1 MDPTQQAASLA
12 AAAASAAVQQMAA
25 TMQPTLLAASH
36 RSITLPGFWPHDPHS
51 WFQMAEAEFAA
62 ANYVLGSHACYAAV
76 LRSLSTE
83 AHQRVQDVT
92 ARLNSA
98 VPDAYIQLRDAL
110 LARFTISPLQSSYL
124 LLEHPPL
131 GARTP
136 LALFTDLQRLVPP
149 QADTLLNAIFLQRLP
164 DRLRDALADKGDLP
178 PKDLAAAAHTI
189 YSSYPTAVVAALAA
203 ESPHITTITSGSP
216 APTPQVAAVA
226 GRGPTRGRRSSKSP
240 ARRSTTP
247 RRRGRD
253 SRSQSPSSDVC
264 WYHANFGKRAQRC
277 APPCRWQGNE

>member
-1 MDPTQQAASLA
+1 MDPTQQAAALA

-25 TMQPTLLAASH
+25 TMQPTLLAATQ
-36 RSITLPGFWPHDPHS
+36 RTTNLPGFWPHDPHS

-62 ANYVLGSHACYAAV
+62 ARYELGSHACYAAV
-76 LRSLSTE
+76 LRALSTE

-92 ARLNSA
+92 ARLTPE

-110 LARFTISPLQSSYL
+110 LDRFTLSPLQSSYL
-124 LLEHPPL
+124 LLEHPPM

-136 LALFTDLQRLVPP
+136 LALFTDMQRLVPP
-149 QADTLLNAIFLQRLP
+149 QADTLLNALFLQRLP
-164 DRLRDALADKGDLP
+164 DRLRDALADRGHLA

-189 YSSYPTAVVAALAA
+189 YSSYPAAVVAALAT
-203 ESPHITTITSGSP
+203 ESPRITTITTGSP
-216 APTPQVAAVA
+216 APPLGVAAVA
-226 GRGPTRGRRSSKSP
+226 GRGPTRGRRLSKSP

-253 SRSQSPSSDVC
+253 SRSHSPSSDIC
-264 WYHANFGKRAQRC
+264 WYHANFGSRAQRC